1 MPSFASPI
9 VIPKEARLRELLRT
23 NLPLKQKRIQSF
35 IAGDSRLPAG
45 QASSFV
51 VGMTKKEKEALLKPA

>member
-45 QASSFV
+45 QASYFV
-51 VGMTKKEKEALLKPA
+51 V